1 MLKHLSVKNY
11 ALIDKLNLDLN
22 SGFSVIT
29 GETGAGKSII
39 LGALNL
45 VLGKRADLKVLRDP
59 EAKCVVEATFILD
72 QGQFQNFFDTHELDY
87 EKETLIRREITPS
100 GKSRAFIND
109 TPVNLHIL
117 NELSARLIDV
127 HSQHQNLLL
136 SNSDFQLNLLDSFG
150 DNHDLISAYVEKH
163 KVYKQLNSEY
173 KNITE
178 SSDRQ
183 SIDVDYVNFLLN
195 ELTEAQLESGE
206 QENIEEE
213 LRSLEHAEEIQDK
226 LNTVVKLIEGDTQDG
241 IASNLSMIS
250 QSFKQLQ
257 SFQSSYGE
265 LAERV
270 NALQIEVEDIRQEA
284 EQKANDTEYDPER
297 LSKLDDRLSQLIHL
311 QRKHSVASV
320 EELIEKRDELNSK
333 LDSVLNAS
341 ERLSELKAK
350 LEQAGQE
357 RAKTALKLHKARMK
371 VTPEI
376 EKSIKSILAD
386 LNMKDASI
394 KIEVT
399 STENYTRLGSDSVE
413 FRFSANKG
421 MAPQSLSKIASG
433 GEMSRVMLALKSVMA
448 NNSNLASIIF
458 DEIDTGVSGE
468 TAGKIG
474 KILQKMG
481 NSMQVIAITHLPQ
494 IAAMG
499 QGHYKVQK
507 KSNANSTL
515 TDIVK
520 LTDKDKLEEVAR
532 LLSGEHI
539 TDAALANARHLIEG
553 NKVSA

>member
-1 MLKHLSVKNY
+1 MLQHLSVKNY
-11 ALIDKLNLDLN
+11 ALIDKLNLDLS

-45 VLGKRADLKVLRDP
+45 VLGKRADLKVLRNP
-59 EAKCVVEATFILD
+59 ETKCVVEATFLLD
-72 QGQFQNFFDTHELDY
+72 RNMFLPFFSKNELDFD
-87 EKETLIRREITPS
+87 EETIIRREITPA

-109 TPVNLHIL
+109 TPVNLNIL

-136 SNSDFQLNLLDSFG
+136 SNSYFQLNLLDSYG
-150 DNHDLISAYVEKH
+150 GNQDLISAYVEKH
-163 KVYKQLNSEY
+163 LAYKQLNSEFV
-173 KNITE
+173 KVTE

-195 ELTEAQLESGE
+195 ELKEAQLEEGE
-206 QENIEEE
+206 QAAIEEE
-213 LRSLEHAEEIQDK
+213 LNSLEHAEEIQDK

-241 IASNLSMIS
+241 VATNLTTIS
-250 QSFKQLQ
+250 QAFRQLQ
-257 SFQSSYGE
+257 SFQSGYRD

-270 NALQIEVEDIRQEA
+270 NALQIELEDIRQEA

-297 LSKLDDRLSQLIHL
+297 LTKLDDRLSQLIHL
-311 QRKHSVASV
+311 QRKHAVNSV
-320 EELIEKRDELNSK
+320 EELIAKREELDSK

-341 ERLSELKAK
+341 ERISELKQK
-350 LEQAGQE
+350 MEKAGEE
-357 RAKTALKLHKARMK
+357 RAAAATKLHKARVK
-371 VTPEI
+371 VAPEI

-394 KIEVT
+394 NIQV
-399 STENYTRLGSDSVE
+399 SASDNYTRLGNDSVE

-448 NNSNLASIIF
+448 NNSKLASIIF

-474 KILQKMG
+474 GILQKMG
-481 NSMQVIAITHLPQ
+481 DSMQVIAITHLPQ
-494 IAAMG
+494 IAALG
-499 QGHYKVQK
+499 KNHFKVQK

-515 TDIVK
+515 TDIIK
-520 LTDKDKLEEVAR
+520 LDDKNKLEEVAR

-539 TDAALANARHLIEG
+539 TDAALANARHLIES